1 MTSKKFSN
9 LVAKTLGITHGP
21 AVGRDAV
28 YSAVKMK
35 HAYIKNE
42 IDNAFLIA
50 YLPNWQA
57 AKLIEAGFVGTAKL
71 SPKGW
76 FSDEPK
82 VEIYWTAPTN

>member
-21 AVGRDAV
+21 AVSRDAI
-28 YSAVKMK
+28 YSAARTKT
-35 HAYIKNE
+35 AYIKNE

-50 YLPNWQA
+50 NLPNWQA
-57 AKLIEAGFVGTAKL
+57 AKLLEAGFVGTAKL

-76 FSDEPK
+76 YDEGK
-82 VEIYWTAPTN
+82 VEIYWTAPTK

>member
-21 AVGRDAV
+21 AVSRDGIYHA
-28 YSAVKMK
+28 AKMK
-35 HAYIKNE
+35 YAYIKNE

-57 AKLIEAGFVGTAKL
+57 AKLLEAGFVGTAKL

-76 FSDEPK
+76 YSDEGK
-82 VEIYWTAPTN
+82 VEIYWTAPTK